1 MTTAAIRH
9 KLYDYIRV
17 AEDKKVKAIYTML
30 AGEIEEDFD
39 YWNDKNFVAELEKR
53 SADLK
58 SDNIEAVPWEEAK
71 ASILGTAK
79 RKSK

>member
-1 MTTAAIRH
+1 
-9 KLYDYIRV
+9 
-17 AEDKKVKAIYTML
+17 
-30 AGEIEEDFD
+30 
-39 YWNDKNFVAELEKR
+39 LEKR